1 MLERGRGRYPKGA
14 GGGLLGAH
22 VGPLHFIGFSGPERG
37 LPAQSSSL
45 STLRRVPLLWV
56 SGLGG
61 LVFSASCACL
71 RVSGGASASHRAGRR
86 EQGPRSLYRSHS
98 ASHVRDHPQC
108 LSSLNSNR
116 WYFWRSGSAGE
127 PSCARRAHPAR
138 RHAARF
144 LTCVTFLY
152 SPKRTMKR
160 SLITFILQTRK
171 QAQRNQYIRHRL
183 SVG

>member
-22 VGPLHFIGFSGPERG
+22 VGPLQLIRSREAAAGPVKQPVD
-37 LPAQSSSL
+37 PAPG
-45 STLRRVPLLWV
+45 PLLWV

-71 RVSGGASASHRAGRR
+71 CVSGGASASHRAGRR
-86 EQGPRSLYRSHS
+86 EQGPRLLYRSRS

-160 SLITFILQTRK
+160 SLIAFILQTRK